1 MDVLLSDICGV
12 SGRSFDPWSLS
23 VDLQTVL
30 LLLLQKEEGGSTE
43 EEKREKR
50 KLIFSVELKFEQKSF
65 HSIIITFHST
75 LKLSSKASNA
85 VLSNQNLL
93 ICFDKIKAISLS
105 QLFLLLTLESCCLS
119 FGDFDASSVTSRF
132 DHYQT

>member
-12 SGRSFDPWSLS
+12 SGRSSDPWSHS
-23 VDLQTVL
+23 VDLQTML
-30 LLLLQKEEGGSTE
+30 LLLLQKEEGGSAQ

-50 KLIFSVELKFEQKSF
+50 KLIISYFELKFEQKSF

-75 LKLSSKASNA
+75 LKPSSKASNA

-105 QLFLLLTLESCCLS
+105 QLFLLLTLKLS
-119 FGDFDASSVTSRF
+119 LLW
-132 DHYQT
+132 